1 MDAQQSEHRP
11 HHWQVSPGCTST
23 DDLCARDLSHS
34 TLRFVLAAAGQHL
47 ANPVRRGPV
56 RQSHQI
62 VVAGPE
68 GMDGCPMSGSR
79 AAPAVLN
86 DPKAG
91 TSACDRFQ
99 QPVGEAPVEAGDG
112 ARQRHTPTLPA
123 RVAQGSMSHNAR
135 YVKLLAGPP
144 ATRLQRNTSSNSEK
158 VQIPDAVDL
167 VKNLFRSVPG
177 ADPEAAI
184 ADQPTG
190 SAIQPCGPIEVVTY
204 KCPEGLVRATQHR
217 YRTATPDKR
226 TYVRCYHPRRLPTAY
241 PGRRR
246 RIAIMRRR
254 SGRSGP
260 NIRVERRAY
269 LSLQC
274 DRAARSRR

>member
-1 MDAQQSEHRP
+1 MVDAQQSEHRP

-68 GMDGCPMSGSR
+68 GMDGCPISGSR

-158 VQIPDAVDL
+158 VQIPDAVDSREEP
-167 VKNLFRSVPG
+167 VQISSWRRSRSRHRRP
-177 ADPEAAI
+177 ANRERDPAM
-184 ADQPTG
+184 
-190 SAIQPCGPIEVVTY
+190 
-204 KCPEGLVRATQHR
+204 
-217 YRTATPDKR
+217 RTDR
-226 TYVRCYHPRRLPTAY
+226 
-241 PGRRR
+241 GRDVQVSR
-246 RIAIMRRR
+246 RI
-254 SGRSGP
+254 GP
-260 NIRVERRAY
+260 GDTAPLPNSDA
-269 LSLQC
+269 
-274 DRAARSRR
+274 